1 MLCGALSLI
10 ILAGCGVTVQDQK
23 RPLIR
28 HDRIHGEIEG
38 VVEHRTDKQDSGPE
52 KRESKSTVF
61 EERLRLATTGDVY
74 HPDFL
79 NYDVMVGAGLAQQN
93 IESDDLSG
101 WSTGTLNEYQVS
113 AQILRTKPYSG
124 TVNASKTQDLI
135 PRQFLSP
142 LWADNQSESATVVLK
157 PESWPMM
164 FQYSDSKINQEGFQH
179 FAPDFFSRDEQ
190 RFRYSVDHDFSK
202 FSHMHFD
209 FDHTDATQETVG
221 AVVDTDT
228 NAYNFAHD
236 FLFGQD
242 EQHRLDSLFSYI
254 DQGGS
259 FDYQD
264 LRLQERLKL
273 QHTPSFFSRYDLQY
287 DNLERDAL
295 SNQQIRGQAG
305 IEHHLFESLVTNADA
320 FASQT
325 QFGSDEDLF
334 QYGGI
339 FGLNYRKANP
349 WGTLF
354 SSYDASFTRSDQT
367 GGAGR
372 GVVVG
377 EAHTA
382 TDVVPVEL
390 NRTNIDISTIRVR
403 TVGGLLYQPGD
414 DYIISQ
420 QNGRVFL
427 TTFVVG
433 GAIPPNFTR
442 GQDFLVDYEFFVDP
456 ERQEDTFRQNFT
468 IRERFNN
475 GISVYYGLRQQQQDI
490 TSNVAEVIAD
500 EYLAHTVGIDYTN
513 NGLFLVAEYYIE
525 DSTLIPTISKKLEGR
540 YRWMLGPATT
550 ASIGVGNQ
558 WLDFSEP
565 DDRQVQL
572 FETTAEIFSR
582 LTDNY
587 SISSAVN
594 YRNEQDTR
602 FGTTRGFQID
612 NKLEYQYRQVTATI
626 GAELNFLERRDDRI
640 DGVFLYIRALRRF

>member
-1 MLCGALSLI
+1 MLCGGLSLI
-10 ILAGCGVTVQDQK
+10 ILAGCGVTVRDQK

-28 HDRIHGEIEG
+28 HEKIGGEIEG
-38 VVEHRTDKQDSGPE
+38 VVEHRTDKQESGPE
-52 KRESKSTVF
+52 KRESQSNVF
-61 EERLRLATTGDVY
+61 EERLRLKTTGDVY

-93 IESDDLSG
+93 IDSDEVSG
-101 WSTGTLNEYQVS
+101 WSTGELSEYQVS

-142 LWADNQSESATVVLK
+142 LWADHQSESASVVLR
-157 PESWPMM
+157 PESWPMT
-164 FQYSDSKINQEGFQH
+164 FQYSNSATNQEGFQH

-202 FSHMHFD
+202 LSHMHFD
-209 FDHTDATQETVG
+209 FDRTDATQETVG

-236 FLFGQD
+236 FLFGPE
-242 EQHRLDSLFSYI
+242 EQHRLDSLFSYL

-259 FDYQD
+259 FEYQD

-273 QHTPSFFSRYDLQY
+273 QHTPNFLSKYDLQY
-287 DNLERDAL
+287 DNLERDTL

-325 QFGSDEDLF
+325 ALGSDEDLF

-349 WGTLF
+349 LGTLL
-354 SSYDASFTRSDQT
+354 SSYSASFTRSDQT
-367 GGAGR
+367 GGAGK

-382 TDVVPVEL
+382 TDVVPIEL
-390 NRTNIDISTIRVR
+390 DRTNIDISTVRVR
-403 TVGGLLYQPGD
+403 TTSGLLFQPGD
-414 DYIISQ
+414 DYTISQ

-427 TTFVVG
+427 TTLVVG
-433 GAIPPNFTR
+433 GAIPPNFTK

-468 IRERFNN
+468 IRERFTN
-475 GISVYYGLRQQQQDI
+475 GISTYYGLRMQHQDI
-490 TSNVAEVIAD
+490 TSTVAEVIAD
-500 EYLAHTVGIDYTN
+500 EYLAHTVGIDYTY
-513 NGLFLVAEYYIE
+513 NGLFLVGEYYIE

-540 YRWMLGPATT
+540 YRWMMGPATT

-565 DDRQVQL
+565 DTRQVQL

-594 YRNEQDTR
+594 YRHEDDTR
-602 FGTTRGFQID
+602 FGTTKGFQID
-612 NKLEYQYRQVTATI
+612 SKLEYQYRQVTATI
-626 GAELNFLERRDDRI
+626 GAELSFLERRDDRI
-640 DGVFLYIRALRRF
+640 DGIFLYVRALRRF

>member
-1 MLCGALSLI
+1 MLCGGLGLI
-10 ILAGCGVTVQDQK
+10 ILAGCGVTVRDEK

-28 HDRIHGEIEG
+28 HDKIRGEIEG
-38 VVEHRTDKQDSGPE
+38 VVEHRTDKQESGPE
-52 KRESKSTVF
+52 KRESNSNVF
-61 EERLRLATTGDVY
+61 EERLRLRTAGDVY

-101 WSTGTLNEYQVS
+101 WSTGELSEYQVS

-124 TVNASKTQDLI
+124 TVDASKTQDLI

-142 LWADNQSESATVVLK
+142 LWVDTKSEAATVLLK

-164 FQYSDSKINQEGFQH
+164 FQYSNSEINQEGFQH
-179 FAPDFFSRDEQ
+179 FAPDFFARDEQ

-202 FSHMHFD
+202 FSHLHFD
-209 FDHTDATQETVG
+209 FDHVDATQETVG

-228 NAYNFAHD
+228 NAYNLSHD

-242 EQHRLDSLFSYI
+242 QQHRLDSLFSYV

-273 QHTPSFFSRYDLQY
+273 QHTPNLFSRYDLQY
-287 DNLERDAL
+287 DNLERDTL

-305 IEHHLFESLVTNADA
+305 IEHHLFESLVTSADA

-325 QFGSDEDLF
+325 NLGSEEDLF

-339 FGLNYRKANP
+339 FGLNYRKENP
-349 WGTLF
+349 LGLLL

-367 GGAGR
+367 GGAGT
-372 GVVVG
+372 GVVIG

-382 TDVVPVEL
+382 SDIVPVEL
-390 NRTNIDISTIRVR
+390 NRTNINIATIRVR
-403 TVGGLLYQPGD
+403 TANGLLYQPGD
-414 DYIISQ
+414 DYTISEHD
-420 QNGRVFL
+420 GRVFL
-427 TTFVVG
+427 NTLVIG

-442 GQDFLVDYEFFVDP
+442 GQDFFVDYEFFVDP

-468 IRERFNN
+468 IRERFKN

-490 TSNVAEVIAD
+490 SSNVAQVIAD

-513 NGLFLVAEYYIE
+513 NGLFLLAEYYIE

-540 YRWMLGPATT
+540 YRWMIGPATM

-587 SISSAVN
+587 SISSTVN

-602 FGTTRGFQID
+602 FGTTKGFQID

-640 DGVFLYIRALRRF
+640 DGIFLYIRALRRF